1 MWEQGNRSII
11 IEIILASRLKKWYD
25 LGDFHFFKIKDK
37 LNICV
42 IGFTIDVITLLI
54 SLKSMSSQSVDVL
67 LLQPFTT
74 DMTSHSSIG
83 ERNRLF
89 LFLESK

>member
-1 MWEQGNRSII
+1 M
-11 IEIILASRLKKWYD
+11 
-25 LGDFHFFKIKDK
+25 
-37 LNICV
+37 CV
-42 IGFTIDVITLLI
+42 IGFTVDVITLLM

-83 ERNRLF
+83 DRNLLF
-89 LFLESK
+89 LFLEIK